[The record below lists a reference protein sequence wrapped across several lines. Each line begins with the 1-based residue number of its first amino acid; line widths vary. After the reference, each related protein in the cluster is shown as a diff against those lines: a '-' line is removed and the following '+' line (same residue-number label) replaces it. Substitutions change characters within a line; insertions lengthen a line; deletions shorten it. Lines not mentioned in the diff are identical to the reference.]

1 VGLLYSCI
9 RSTLIWACKKD
20 CESVAIP
27 AISSGIFGFP
37 KPLCAKVLL
46 KAAEDFALNIKAS
59 GLNPLEAVKLRRIR
73 FTNFDTETTTVFE
86 NEFVDR
92 YLNTQPIVE
101 AEPLKVEADPPK
113 VESELLK
120 VVADPPKV
128 EADPPK
134 VESELLKVVGD
145 PPKVEAEPPAVDE
158 ETPIEE

>member
-37 KPLCAKVLL
+37 KPLCAKVLF
-46 KAAEDFALNIKAS
+46 KAAEDFVLNIKAS

-86 NEFVDR
+86 NEFVNR
-92 YLNTQPIVE
+92 YL
-101 AEPLKVEADPPK
+101 
-113 VESELLK
+113 
-120 VVADPPKV
+120 
-128 EADPPK
+128 
-134 VESELLKVVGD
+134 
-145 PPKVEAEPPAVDE
+145 
-158 ETPIEE
+158 

>member
-1 VGLLYSCI
+1 LYSCI

-37 KPLCAKVLL
+37 KPLCAEVLF
-46 KAAEDFALNIKAS
+46 KAAEDFVLNIKAS

-86 NEFVDR
+86 NEFVNR
-92 YLNTQPIVE
+92 YLKAPPKVE
-101 AEPLKVEADPPK
+101 AEPPKVEA
-113 VESELLK
+113 E
-120 VVADPPKV
+120 PPKV

-134 VESELLKVVGD
+134 VEAE
-145 PPKVEAEPPAVDE
+145 PPKVETEQPNVDA